1 LSKPVSAT
9 ASALVLFAHGARD
22 PRWAEPFE
30 RIRAAVRTRRPGLT
44 VELAYLELMQ
54 PSLADAI
61 NALVSAGHRRITVA
75 PLFMAQGGHLRND
88 LPKLLDSIRAAHAD
102 VEFTVLPAVGDVEAV
117 LNAIADWLLGALVSA

>member
-1 LSKPVSAT
+1 MSAT

-61 NALVSAGHRRITVA
+61 GNLVAGGHRRITVA

-88 LPKLLDSIRAAHAD
+88 LPKLLDSIRAAHAN
-102 VEFTVLPAVGDVEAV
+102 VEFTVLPAVGDVDAI
-117 LNAIADWLLGALVSA
+117 LNAIADWLLGALVSE